1 MSLSHVCDFDYDF
14 MVFQDGTISS
24 TQFAPQ
30 NNVYKRKSIYKHY
43 IYLLALS
50 PILRVP
56 TLKCT
61 DTADRVFVLVRKS
74 DSPNIARKSLYFAN
88 LMMMTSEDFERS
100 SAKKRGNTAFRINVN
115 K

>member
-1 MSLSHVCDFDYDF
+1 MYYSVAMSLSHVCDFDYDF

-56 TLKCT
+56 TLKRT
-61 DTADRVFVLVRKS
+61 DTADRLFVLVQDS
-74 DSPNIARKSLYFAN
+74 NSPNIARISPELA
-88 LMMMTSEDFERS
+88 DFVS
-100 SAKKRGNTAFRINVN
+100 FGTAIRRL
-115 K
+115 